1 MTIVHG
7 ENRRIEKNMTIVH
20 GENRRI
26 EKNMTIVYATNEHIK
41 KEQVQ
46 ITRIRWI
53 DADKRFGRG
62 LRG

>member
-20 GENRRI
+20 
-26 EKNMTIVYATNEHIK
+26 ATNEHIK

-46 ITRIRWI
+46 ITRIKWI

-62 LRG
+62 LCG